1 MTRSLWVGGQTLWK
15 GFMYKYGMKERGFSI
30 GCQPMRG
37 LKDWQD
43 AEGRYYSILSYDR
56 ELTEQ
61 EVNDYELEKI
71 EGELYEN
78 SI

>member
-1 MTRSLWVGGQTLWK
+1 
-15 GFMYKYGMKERGFSI
+15 MYKYGMKERGFSI

-43 AEGRYYSILSYDR
+43 SDGRYYSILSYDR
-56 ELTEQ
+56 ELTER

>member
-1 MTRSLWVGGQTLWK
+1 
-15 GFMYKYGMKERGFSI
+15 MYKYGMKMRGFSI

-43 AEGRYYSILSYDR
+43 TEGRYYSVLWYDR

-61 EVNDYELEKI
+61 EVKDYELEKI
-71 EGELYEN
+71 EEVTE
-78 SI
+78 